1 MPSKKNTRKR
11 LEYKHKR
18 KQTSFM
24 KERSMKKQI
33 IEEKVEEVQ
42 PNTEQ
47 THQPESN
54 SKKVESVPQKEDSV
68 SAGRKPLP
76 SRYIYMVIILATSA
90 FTIIAFW
97 MLSCSFHRSA
107 ERIINAQNDDY
118 IKISR
123 LLSDTTSVRTLIYND
138 GLKNLESTLEKHYE
152 RTQGLLELQYDK
164 LQNDFNF
171 ISLWAATITIV
182 FLVFSIYSI
191 FKTDEMLSH
200 AKDETMEIHKLSLDA
215 KLHNREIETN
225 IQLVQ
230 SKTNELTS
238 KVDVL
243 ETRIKSFEEKIEG
256 FNKEMGSSNVGD
268 SSEDSSDETE
278 RIK

>member
-76 SRYIYMVIILATSA
+76 SRYIYMVII
-90 FTIIAFW
+90 F
-97 MLSCSFHRSA
+97 M
-107 ERIINAQNDDY
+107 
-118 IKISR
+118 
-123 LLSDTTSVRTLIYND
+123 
-138 GLKNLESTLEKHYE
+138 
-152 RTQGLLELQYDK
+152 DK
-164 LQNDFNF
+164 
-171 ISLWAATITIV
+171 
-182 FLVFSIYSI
+182 
-191 FKTDEMLSH
+191 
-200 AKDETMEIHKLSLDA
+200 
-215 KLHNREIETN
+215 
-225 IQLVQ
+225 
-230 SKTNELTS
+230 
-238 KVDVL
+238 VL
-243 ETRIKSFEEKIEG
+243 
-256 FNKEMGSSNVGD
+256 
-268 SSEDSSDETE
+268 
-278 RIK
+278 